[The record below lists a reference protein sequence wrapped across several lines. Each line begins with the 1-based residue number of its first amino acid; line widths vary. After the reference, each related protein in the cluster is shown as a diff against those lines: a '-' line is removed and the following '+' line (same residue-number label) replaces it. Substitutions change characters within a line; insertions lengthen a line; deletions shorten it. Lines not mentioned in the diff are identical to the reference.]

1 MIDIKADI
9 LQWFI
14 NSFDNKSL
22 GGVVTRDKSAI
33 MSNQQLAEKL
43 RKPIIRNLEKYKL
56 YSSCKD
62 NINFGAFWADM
73 QLTSKYNKEFW
84 FLLYFIDIFSKCT
97 WLVLL
102 KDKKGIKNTNAFQ
115 KVLNDPRPK
124 PNQIWYRILI

>member
-1 MIDIKADI
+1 MIDIKVDI

-62 NINFGAFWADM
+62 NIN
-73 QLTSKYNKEFW
+73 
-84 FLLYFIDIFSKCT
+84 
-97 WLVLL
+97 LVL
-102 KDKKGIKNTNAFQ
+102 FE
-115 KVLNDPRPK
+115 
-124 PNQIWYRILI
+124 QICN

>member
-1 MIDIKADI
+1 MIDIKVDI

-43 RKPIIRNLEKYKL
+43 RKPIIGNLEKL

-62 NINFGAFWADM
+62 NINFGAF
-73 QLTSKYNKEFW
+73 
-84 FLLYFIDIFSKCT
+84 
-97 WLVLL
+97 
-102 KDKKGIKNTNAFQ
+102 
-115 KVLNDPRPK
+115 
-124 PNQIWYRILI
+124 